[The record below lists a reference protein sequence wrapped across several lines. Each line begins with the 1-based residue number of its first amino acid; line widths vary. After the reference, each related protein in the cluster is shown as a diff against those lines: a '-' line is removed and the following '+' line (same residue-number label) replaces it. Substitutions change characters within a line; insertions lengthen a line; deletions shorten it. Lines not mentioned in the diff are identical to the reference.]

1 MFIFWMMKFRT
12 PPPDRPVLSNTFCAV
27 EHVSVFLGN
36 AKPRWITAQR
46 MAAVRLRHNPTNMRA
61 TSASICFIRNLYI
74 IVIAQYDI
82 CNINLP
88 SVQSLRKL
96 LHTVYNAKKKS
107 WGQNFKRL
115 WTAVDMSVIWK
126 RVCAMEKSVGTIYN
140 WCRNGRLWGSVAVN
154 RRHEPPVRRGDF
166 CTGSRSHP
174 VDGKEWVYCWN
185 RWGFNHTHSRW

>member
-1 MFIFWMMKFRT
+1 MFLCFSEM
-12 PPPDRPVLSNTFCAV
+12 LSHDELLHKGWLRCIV
-27 EHVSVFLGN
+27 
-36 AKPRWITAQR
+36 
-46 MAAVRLRHNPTNMRA
+46 VRLRHNPTNMRA

-115 WTAVDMSVIWK
+115 WTAVDMSVI
-126 RVCAMEKSVGTIYN
+126 
-140 WCRNGRLWGSVAVN
+140 
-154 RRHEPPVRRGDF
+154 
-166 CTGSRSHP
+166 
-174 VDGKEWVYCWN
+174 
-185 RWGFNHTHSRW
+185 